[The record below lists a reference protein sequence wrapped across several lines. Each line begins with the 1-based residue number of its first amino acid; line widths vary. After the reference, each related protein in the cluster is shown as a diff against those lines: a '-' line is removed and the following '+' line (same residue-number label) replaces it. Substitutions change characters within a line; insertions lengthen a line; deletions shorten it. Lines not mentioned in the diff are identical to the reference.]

1 MKKIKVTIE
10 SLLRRYSEWRYR
22 GQQSFAN
29 IAEGQH
35 EGGLVTF
42 FAGSLFTTRFCLVKR
57 GSDSTQVIP
66 CAATTDQPFGVA
78 FDTPDALLDPIKIAV
93 LGGSSIATLKVQ
105 SAATYGAT
113 MGDYIQ
119 TDASGNAI
127 LWATNGYAVGR
138 VVRDAP
144 AGDIIEFTPMLS
156 TVAHT

>member
-1 MKKIKVTIE
+1 MNKIKLIIE

-35 EGGLVTF
+35 EGGYVTY
-42 FAGSLFTTRFCLVKR
+42 FAGSLFTTRFCFVKR

-78 FDTPDALLDPIKIAV
+78 FDIPDAVLDPINIAV
-93 LGGSSIATLKVQ
+93 LGGSSSATLKIQ
-105 SAATYGAT
+105 SGPSYAAV

-119 TDASGNAI
+119 TDSTGLGI
-127 LWATNGYAVGR
+127 LWASGGYAVGR

-144 AGDIIEFTPMLS
+144 AGDIIEFTPLLS
-156 TVAHT
+156 TVAHV